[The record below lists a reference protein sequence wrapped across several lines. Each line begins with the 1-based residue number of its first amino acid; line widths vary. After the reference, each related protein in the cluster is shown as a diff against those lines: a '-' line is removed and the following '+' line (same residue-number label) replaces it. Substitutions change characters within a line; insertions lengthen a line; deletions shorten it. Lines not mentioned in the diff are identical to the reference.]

1 MPIME
6 RPDERKAL
14 EILRKSDPEKYQE
27 AILLDKPDIQNPDQ
41 NIGVEV
47 TQSLKE
53 SVLKALNLDGI
64 NIHNEEQILENI
76 KKRYGNDVL
85 RINLPLPDDTK
96 KKIAISISNWHSLF
110 NLIEA
115 YDNKVEK
122 LQSGNYQLFKE
133 NNLFIF
139 VFGEDEKSI
148 EQLAKHIYRNQTG
161 RQYDFVYVYSQP
173 NFYRIDRQMNIEMKR
188 LSI

>member
-1 MPIME
+1 MATME

-14 EILRKSDPEKYQE
+14 EILQKSEPEKYQK
-27 AILLDKPDIQNPDQ
+27 AILLDKPDIQNLVQ

-53 SVLKALNLDGI
+53 SVLKALNLDTI
-64 NIHNEEQILENI
+64 NIHNDKQILEII
-76 KKRYGNDVL
+76 KERYGNEVL
-85 RINLPLPDDTK
+85 RINLPLPDNTK
-96 KKIAISISNWHSLF
+96 KKVAISIDNWHSLF

-122 LQSGNYQLFKE
+122 LQSGNYKVYQE

-148 EQLAKHIYRNQTG
+148 EQLAKHIYRKKTE
-161 RQYDFVYVYSQP
+161 RQYDFIYVYSQP
-173 NFYRIDRQMNIEMKR
+173 VLYKIDHQRNIVVKR
-188 LSI
+188 LF

>member
-14 EILRKSDPEKYQE
+14 EILRKIEPEKYQE
-27 AILLDKPDIQNPDQ
+27 AILLDKPDIQNPTQ

-53 SVLKALNLDGI
+53 SVLKALSIDEI
-64 NIHNEEQILENI
+64 NVHNDKQILEII
-76 KKRYGNDVL
+76 KERYGNDVL
-85 RINLPLPDDTK
+85 RINLPLPDNTK
-96 KKIAISISNWHSLF
+96 KKVAISIANWHSLF

-122 LQSGNYQLFKE
+122 LQSGNYKLYKE

-148 EQLAKHIYRNQTG
+148 EQLAKHIYRKKVG

-173 NFYRIDRQMNIEMKR
+173 TVYMIDRQMNIVVKKTF
-188 LSI
+188 

>member
-1 MPIME
+1 ME
-6 RPDERKAL
+6 RPDEREAL
-14 EILRKSDPEKYQE
+14 EILRKAEPEKYQE
-27 AILLDKPDIQNPDQ
+27 AILLDKPDIQNPTQ

-53 SVLKALNLDGI
+53 SVLEALNIDEI
-64 NIHNEEQILENI
+64 NVHNDKQILEII
-76 KKRYGNDVL
+76 KERYGDDVL
-85 RINLPLPDDTK
+85 RINLPLPDNTK
-96 KKIAISISNWHSLF
+96 KKVAISITNWHSLF

-122 LQSGNYQLFKE
+122 LQSGNYKLYKE

-148 EQLAKHIYRNQTG
+148 EQLAKHIYRTKND
-161 RQYDFVYVYSQP
+161 RQYDVVYVYSQP
-173 NFYRIDRQMNIEMKR
+173 MLYTIDHQMNTVVKKTFK
-188 LSI
+188 

>member
-1 MPIME
+1 MTIME

-14 EILRKSDPEKYQE
+14 EILKKAEPDKYRE
-27 AILLDKPDIQNPDQ
+27 AILADRPDIQNPTQ

-53 SVLKALNLDGI
+53 SVLKVLKLEGI
-64 NIHNEEQILENI
+64 NVHDEEKIHESI
-76 KKRYGNDVL
+76 KQKYGNDVL
-85 RINLPLPDDTK
+85 RIELLLPDHTK
-96 KKIAISISNWHSLF
+96 KKVAISLANWQALF

-115 YDNKVEK
+115 YDHKVDK
-122 LQSGNYQLFKE
+122 LQSGNYHLYKE

-139 VFGEDEKSI
+139 VFSEGQEKI
-148 EQLAKHIYRNQTG
+148 KELGKHIYRNKKG

-173 NFYRIDRQMNIEMKR
+173 ILYRIDHQMKIVVNKIN
-188 LSI
+188 S

>member
-1 MPIME
+1 MPITE

-27 AILLDKPDIQNPDQ
+27 AILLDKPDIQNPKQ

-53 SVLKALNLDGI
+53 SVLKALDLNGI
-64 NIHNEEQILENI
+64 NVHNDGQILESI
-76 KKRYGNDVL
+76 KERYGNDVL
-85 RINLPLPDDTK
+85 RISLPLPDSTK
-96 KKIAISISNWHSLF
+96 KAIAISIANWHSLF

-122 LQSGNYQLFKE
+122 LQSGNYKLYQE

-139 VFGEDEKSI
+139 VFGEDEQSI

-188 LSI
+188 LSV

>member
-1 MPIME
+1 MAIME

-14 EILRKSDPEKYQE
+14 EILQLVEPQKYQD
-27 AILLDKPDIQNPDQ
+27 AVLIDKPDIQNPTCD
-41 NIGVEV
+41 IGVEV

-53 SVLKALNLDGI
+53 SVLKALELDRINVHNDEKILGI
-64 NIHNEEQILENI
+64 I
-76 KKRYGNDVL
+76 KERYGNDVL
-85 RINLPLPDDTK
+85 KIDLPLPDNTE
-96 KKIAISISNWHSLF
+96 KKIAISIANWHSLF

-122 LQSGNYQLFKE
+122 LQSGNYQLYKE

-148 EQLAKHIYRNQTG
+148 QELAKHIYRNKVG
-161 RQYDFVYVYSQP
+161 RQYDYIYVYSQP
-173 NFYRIDRQMNIEMKR
+173 MLYTIDRQRNIVLNK